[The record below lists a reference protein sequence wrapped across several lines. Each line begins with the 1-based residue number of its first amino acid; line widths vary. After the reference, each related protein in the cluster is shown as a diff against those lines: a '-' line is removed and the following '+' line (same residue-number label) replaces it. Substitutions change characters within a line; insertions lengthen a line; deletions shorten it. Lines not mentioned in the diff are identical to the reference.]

1 MEVCRYDQLADPD
14 DDGWTI
20 GSLICAEAVGDEMR
34 V

>member
-1 MEVCRYDQLADPD
+1 MVRYEQLAGPGDNER
-14 DDGWTI
+14 TI